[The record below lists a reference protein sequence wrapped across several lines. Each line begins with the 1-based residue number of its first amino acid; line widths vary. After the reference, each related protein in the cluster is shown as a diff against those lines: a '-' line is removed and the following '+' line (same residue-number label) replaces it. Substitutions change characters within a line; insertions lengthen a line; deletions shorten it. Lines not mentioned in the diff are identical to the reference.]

1 MTYNLLEAVKNCF
14 TTEAL
19 RQTGVAAIG
28 DSDASIERAVSRVTA
43 LVINSLA
50 GLAEQAGGAEVL
62 WSMAREAHEQ
72 GVLRPSSGRLIGGGG
87 WQSRGA
93 ELMRS
98 LLSDRY
104 SSTVEAVSDSAGSQN
119 TTVNNLL
126 GLSTPITLGILG
138 RHAAENEL
146 DSQGLSLWL
155 QEQRRMV
162 EAIQPDLARPH
173 APQPPTQPQTQGT
186 SQAQTIPRPSPM
198 NFDVRD
204 NGASYSPEVVGL
216 QNRRVAAVS
225 DYYQPEA
232 APANKATWS
241 SSWLGLG
248 ALLVAVAAALGYFL
262 GQDRINLSFNRL
274 TGNTEEVA
282 AVPAPTTASTSTSQG
297 RYDEAT
303 GNYIYDTGLP
313 TLIKMSDGTRL
324 MVGSNSTEH
333 KLYQFLANDAAQV
346 DSVNRTKGWISF
358 DRVYFAPSS
367 ATLTPESQQQLQ
379 NVAAILKNFPRA
391 KVRIGGY
398 TDNSGSFAGNMKM
411 SEGRANAAMAA
422 LVDMGIDATRITSK
436 GYGQKIPIASND
448 TEDGRALNR
457 RISLRVTRK

>member
-14 TTEAL
+14 TTEAM
-19 RQTGVAAIG
+19 RQTGVAAVG
-28 DSDASIERAVSRVTA
+28 ESDASIERALSRVTA
-43 LVINSLA
+43 LVINSLT
-50 GLAEQAGGAEVL
+50 GLAEQAGGGEVL

-104 SSTVEAVSDSAGSQN
+104 SSTVESVADGAGSQN

-126 GLSTPITLGILG
+126 GLTTPITLGILG

-146 DSQGLSLWL
+146 DAQGLSQWL

-162 EAIQPDLARPH
+162 GAIQPDLVRPH
-173 APQPPTQPQTQGT
+173 APQPQSQAQGLG
-186 SQAQTIPRPSPM
+186 QAQTIPRPSPM
-198 NFDVRD
+198 SFDVRD
-204 NGASYSPEVVGL
+204 NGTNYSHEVVGV
-216 QNRRVAAVS
+216 QNRRVAAIG

-232 APANKATWS
+232 APAKASIWS
-241 SSWLGLG
+241 SNWLGLG
-248 ALLVAVAAALGYFL
+248 ILLVAVAAALGYFL
-262 GQDRINLSFNRL
+262 GQDRINLGFNRL

-282 AVPAPTTASTSTSQG
+282 AVPAATATSTSTSQG

-313 TLIKMSDGTRL
+313 TLIKMGDGTRL

-333 KLYQFLANDAAQV
+333 KLYQFLASDVAQV

-411 SEGRANAAMAA
+411 SEDRANAAMAV